1 MCGRYDLSDNP
12 AAIKAKFLVPRVPD
26 FAVNPDVRPTQVNP
40 IVRLDRDGRRECA
53 LARWGLVPVWAKE
66 LKFGSRCINARAET
80 IDTAPSF
87 RAAYRKRRCLVPVNS
102 FYEWSG
108 PAGNKIKWRIGSK
121 DESLFA
127 LAGLWEWW
135 KDPAGGEDAGAGVET
150 YTIITTDANAALA
163 PIHNR
168 MPVIVVPERYSA
180 WLDPQEDA
188 RALLAPFDADAMR
201 VEKS

>member
-12 AAIKAKFLVPRVPD
+12 AAIKAKFSVPHVPD

-40 IVRLDRDGRRECA
+40 IVRIDKDSHRECA

-66 LKFGSRCINARAET
+66 LKFGNRCINARAET
-80 IDTAPSF
+80 IDSAPSF
-87 RAAYRKRRCLVPVNS
+87 RAAYRKRRCLVPVNH

-108 PAGNKIKWRIGSK
+108 PAGHKIRWRIGLK
-121 DESLFA
+121 DEPLLA

-135 KDPAGGEDAGAGVET
+135 KDPASGEGVET

-168 MPVIVVPERYSA
+168 MPAIVATEKYA
-180 WLDPQEDA
+180 EWLESRGDP
-188 RALLAPFDADAMR
+188 RALLVPFAPDAMR
-201 VEKS
+201 IEKN